1 MAKMRWSRLEWE
13 RKTRTHEPLADPHLS
28 VPTELQRQIEQT
40 TKSKKKKKKKRRK
53 DLSQQSNRGSDG
65 TSSVTATR
73 STFTGKAARE
83 LPLGSL
89 VHSRADNSRVGVVLA
104 TYKMRS
110 GGVVGYTMKWQ
121 DGAKERVNPEAIQ
134 DPSRVRA
141 DIATSN
147 GAEEVP
153 RESTTRGSSRS
164 SGAAKR
170 RHRRG
175 RSVRKVGGG
184 APSLGKRR

>member
-13 RKTRTHEPLADPHLS
+13 RKARTHEPLADPHLS

-40 TKSKKKKKKKRRK
+40 TKSKRKKKKRK
-53 DLSQQSNRGSDG
+53 GLSQQSNRGSDE

-89 VHSRADNSRVGVVLA
+89 VHSRVDHSRVGVVLA

-110 GGVVGYTMKWQ
+110 GGVVGYTVKWQ
-121 DGAKERVNPEAIQ
+121 DGAKDRVNPEAIQ

-164 SGAAKR
+164 SGAAKG